1 MVSRI
6 NHIANRVYELNVV
19 KWGEILE
26 TITDEIRERE
36 KEELALEITLE
47 NKNRGKTHY
56 SLFHVN

>member
-1 MVSRI
+1 M
-6 NHIANRVYELNVV
+6 YELNVV